1 MSPGALGI
9 VLLAAVLH
17 ASWNLVVKA
26 SRDRL
31 VAAWMQNTIGALLFV
46 PVLVVQ
52 GLPTAQ
58 WRPLAVSAVLHL
70 GYSLTLVGGYDRGD
84 LSVVYP
90 IARGTAPLL
99 VTAGAAL
106 FLDDRPG
113 VVGLVAIGLIAGG
126 ILGSIRRA
134 RGGVAWAVACG
145 GFIAAYTLVDGAAVR
160 SGGGPLRYVVCLI
173 VLNALTLFVAV
184 VVRGRAATIAPTLRR
199 DGWRHAFGG
208 AASIA
213 AYALVLTAARWAPL
227 GLVSA
232 VRETSVVLGALGG
245 WLLLREP
252 LGPARVAAA
261 TVITIGI
268 VLLVL

>member
-1 MSPGALGI
+1 MSPGALGL

-31 VAAWMQNTIGALLFV
+31 VAAWMQTTIGALVFL

-52 GLPTAQ
+52 GLPTGQ

-70 GYSLTLVGGYDRGD
+70 GYALTLVAGYDRGD

-90 IARGTAPLL
+90 VARGTAPLL

-106 FLDDRPG
+106 FLDDRPALL
-113 VVGLVAIGLIAGG
+113 GLVAVGLIAGG
-126 ILGSIRRA
+126 ILGSVRRA
-134 RGGVAWAVACG
+134 TGGVAWAVACG

-173 VLNALTLFVAV
+173 ALNAVTLFGAV
-184 VVRGRAATIAPTLRR
+184 LVRRRVSAIGAAFRL
-199 DGWRHAFGG
+199 DGWRNAFGG
-208 AASIA
+208 AASVA
-213 AYALVLTAARWAPL
+213 AYALVLTAAQWAPL

-252 LGPARVAAA
+252 LGPSRVAAA
-261 TVITIGI
+261 SVIAVGIG
-268 VLLVL
+268 LLVL

>member
-1 MSPGALGI
+1 MSSGALGL
-9 VLLAAVLH
+9 VLLAAGLH

-31 VAAWMQNTIGALLFV
+31 VAAWMQTTIGALVFL

-52 GLPTAQ
+52 GLPTQ
-58 WRPLAVSAVLHL
+58 WRSLSVSAVLHL
-70 GYSLTLVGGYDRGD
+70 GYALTLVAGYDRGD

-106 FLDDRPG
+106 FLDDRPALLG
-113 VVGLVAIGLIAGG
+113 VVAVGLIAGG
-126 ILGSIRRA
+126 ILGTVRRA
-134 RGGVAWAVACG
+134 TGGVAWAVACG

-173 VLNALTLFVAV
+173 ALNAVTLFAAIA
-184 VVRGRAATIAPTLRR
+184 VRGRVPALGATLRS
-199 DGWRHAFGG
+199 DGWRNAFGG
-208 AASIA
+208 AASVA
-213 AYALVLTAARWAPL
+213 AYALVLTAARSAPL

-252 LGPARVAAA
+252 LGPSRVAASA
-261 TVITIGI
+261 VIAAGI
-268 VLLVL
+268 VLLVI